1 MVLRRPVETRIK
13 ARAGGP
19 SPAPNQN
26 HERFPYPEGM
36 ELLALVLTPIVALL
50 SILAWRRREPAR
62 EEEDLTPTLEWRRQD
77 WRETLD

>member
-1 MVLRRPVETRIK
+1 
-13 ARAGGP
+13 
-19 SPAPNQN
+19 
-26 HERFPYPEGM
+26 M